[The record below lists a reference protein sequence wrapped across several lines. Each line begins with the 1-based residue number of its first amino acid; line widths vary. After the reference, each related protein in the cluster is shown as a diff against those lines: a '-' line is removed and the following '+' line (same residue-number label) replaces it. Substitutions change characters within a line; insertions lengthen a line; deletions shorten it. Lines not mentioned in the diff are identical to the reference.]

1 MNYILI
7 KLNNMKRKKEIK
19 IKLQTIKLGKEFIE
33 KEILKQKNKP
43 LKVKTL

>member
-7 KLNNMKRKKEIK
+7 KLNNMKRKEIK